1 MGLMV
6 NGHNCWMV
14 NIPSSHPWRD
24 LVIPVMP
31 FRPAMPHRV
40 NQIGPSKE
48 SLAEAKTRSTSKTR
62 CAGLFVCLFVCL
74 SGLSGLFGLF
84 GLFVWFV
91 LAFLFLNMLFSA
103 SRLEFKKIYDL
114 KTHHYT
120 HKNQTSTI
128 LNMNVFFSSC
138 WTQKWDQLWL
148 GSWQYMAFS
157 QNRLPRTHHFH
168 ARRLD
173 SSSRRSVLMQLTN
186 WFRDISYS

>member
-1 MGLMV
+1 MGLLV

-14 NIPSSHPWRD
+14 NIPSSHPWQD

-62 CAGLFVCLFVCL
+62 CAGLFVCL
-74 SGLSGLFGLF
+74 SGLF

-103 SRLEFKKIYDL
+103 SRLEFKKDL
-114 KTHHYT
+114 RSENTSLYT
-120 HKNQTSTI
+120 QKSNVNHLKHEC
-128 LNMNVFFSSC
+128 VFFFMLNSKMRS
-138 WTQKWDQLWL
+138 TLA
-148 GSWQYMAFS
+148 GVMAVYGFLS
-157 QNRLPRTHHFH
+157 K
-168 ARRLD
+168 
-173 SSSRRSVLMQLTN
+173 
-186 WFRDISYS
+186 